1 MSRSA
6 SVPTNDPPGTSSVT
20 LRPSFS
26 TACACWCSASMHC
39 SRVGKEPTESQGDKA
54 PIIQSVQVPWAEADV
69 TRVSR
74 QSKASG
80 SRKGHLPARVYQ
92 RRQASGE
99 PGLPLLGY
107 HPSMPRPV
115 TDRQA
120 WERELREELPALLAD
135 HQRELAAT
143 PPENRDPW
151 QIRGAQKRLGEVQTR
166 LAGK

>member
-26 TACACWCSASMHC
+26 TACACWCRASMHC
-39 SRVGKEPTESQGDKA
+39 SRVGKEPTESQGDEA

-80 SRKGHLPARVYQ
+80 SRKWPLPARVYQ

-99 PGLPLLGY
+99 PCLLLLRY
-107 HPSMPRPV
+107 HASMPAAP
-115 TDRQA
+115 TNERQA
-120 WERELREELPALLAD
+120 LERERAELPPGRLGGAKTPDYLTRMKMAFLD
-135 HQRELAAT
+135 EGAT
-143 PPENRDPW
+143 PTHRRYGW
-151 QIRGAQKRLGEVQTR
+151 VVG
-166 LAGK
+166 